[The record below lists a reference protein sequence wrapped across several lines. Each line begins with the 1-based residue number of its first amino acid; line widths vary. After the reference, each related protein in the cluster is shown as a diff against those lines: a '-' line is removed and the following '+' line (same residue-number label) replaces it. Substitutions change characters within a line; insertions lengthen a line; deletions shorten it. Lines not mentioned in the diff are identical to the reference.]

1 MISRISALMFSSL
14 EAGTAFDTNLGW
26 MTGANR
32 GLSISDTDLGLIK
45 FFYFRPPN
53 DVRRTGSW
61 LLLKMVDIAE
71 KSIAKTGMSDVR

>member
-1 MISRISALMFSSL
+1 MISGISALMFSSL

-45 FFYFRPPN
+45 F
-53 DVRRTGSW
+53 
-61 LLLKMVDIAE
+61 
-71 KSIAKTGMSDVR
+71 SISHHQTM

>member
-1 MISRISALMFSSL
+1 MFSSL

-32 GLSISDTDLGLIK
+32 GPVDFRHGPWIDQI
-45 FFYFRPPN
+45 FYFRPPN
-53 DVRRTGSW
+53 DVGRTGSW

>member
-1 MISRISALMFSSL
+1 MFSSL

-32 GLSISDTDLGLIK
+32 GLSIPDTNLGLIR
-45 FFYFRPPN
+45 FSISDHQN
-53 DVRRTGSW
+53 DVGRTSSW

-71 KSIAKTGMSDVR
+71 KSIARAGMSDVR

>member
-1 MISRISALMFSSL
+1 MISGISALMFSSL

-45 FFYFRPPN
+45 F
-53 DVRRTGSW
+53 
-61 LLLKMVDIAE
+61 
-71 KSIAKTGMSDVR
+71 SISDHQTM